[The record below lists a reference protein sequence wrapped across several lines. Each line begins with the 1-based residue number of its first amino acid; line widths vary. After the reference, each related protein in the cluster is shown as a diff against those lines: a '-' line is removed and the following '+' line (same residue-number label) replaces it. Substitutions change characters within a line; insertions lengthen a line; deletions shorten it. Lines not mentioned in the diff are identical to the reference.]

1 MKKVLSTLAVGLLAV
16 SAMAQ
21 GTLVFNAGTSNIRN
35 QSGTAMG
42 AGAGQVQFA
51 WAPTGTAFTPWT
63 PALTAA
69 EWYAANPQWSV
80 IGVPVGTGVPAP
92 GKFTG
97 GTLTANTAAAG
108 AVIQGVVIGWT
119 GTGAQDFLAGYA
131 AALAQGAAGQFGVS
145 NPFQVDT
152 GDPTSVPPGT
162 AGAITGPTGFQGL
175 TLQTIP
181 EPTSFALAGLG
192 AAALLIFRRR
202 K

>member
-97 GTLTANTAAAG
+97 GTLTANTATAG
-108 AVIQGVVIGWT
+108 AVIQGVVVGWT
-119 GTGAQDFLAGYA
+119 GIGTSVLTGYE
-131 AALAQGAAGQFGVS
+131 AALALGAAGQFGAS
-145 NPFQVDT
+145 NPFSVDT
-152 GDPTSVPPGT
+152 GDPTTVPPGT
-162 AGAITGPTGFQGL
+162 AGSITTAGVGFTGL
-175 TLQTIP
+175 TLQAIP